1 MYPDVVAV
9 CPRPESKATF
19 TREPLI
25 VVEVLSASTFKHDLS
40 QKRRA
45 YQSIPSL
52 KAYLI
57 VDQDDRGITLFLRH
71 YPPLSDSANT
81 GSCMITPVS
90 LPGREYSTI
99 LSLMYTGLMAINHI
113 LLTA

>member
-57 VDQDDRGITLFLRH
+57 VDQDEAWVEVTAAKRAAGGRRRWKGST
-71 YPPLSDSANT
+71 PSSA
-81 GSCMITPVS
+81 
-90 LPGREYSTI
+90 
-99 LSLMYTGLMAINHI
+99 
-113 LLTA
+113 